1 MQGFVLLRSNPYMAK
16 SDHNG
21 RFRINNLPTG
31 KHVFRVWH
39 ERLGYL
45 RSVRLG
51 QHVTDP
57 TGRVTITIER
67 GLNQWKT
74 AYLSSELFFGDNG
87 TK

>member
-16 SDHNG
+16 SDLNG
-21 RFRINNLPTG
+21 RFRIKNLPVG

-39 ERLGYL
+39 ERRGYL

-51 QHVTDP
+51 QYVTDP

-74 AYLSSELFFGDNG
+74 ARLKPDLFLDNRNSE
-87 TK
+87 